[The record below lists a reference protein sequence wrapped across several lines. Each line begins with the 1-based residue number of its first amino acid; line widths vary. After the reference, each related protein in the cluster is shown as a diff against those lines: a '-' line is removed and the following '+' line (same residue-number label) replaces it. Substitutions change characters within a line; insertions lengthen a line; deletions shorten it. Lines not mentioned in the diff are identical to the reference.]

1 MSLAETN
8 LRPVDREVAL
18 SRVVQ
23 RLFNKPHAVHPAKV
37 PFILSAIR
45 SKYGIRS
52 IALGGSV
59 IGETEMSAISHAGK
73 MEAIARDG
81 TRRDGRIFREADDV
95 AIIEVWG
102 TLMKDWGLD
111 PMSGATG
118 YDGIEQKLVAAM
130 LDDNI
135 KAIWFDID
143 SGGGEVAGLFDLVD
157 LIWSCNAKNGGKPI
171 FAMAAEEAYSAAYAI
186 ASAADK
192 VFVPRFGGVGS
203 VGVITMHA
211 TFQRQLESEGIDVTI
226 IRAGEEKA
234 RANSF
239 EQLPEHTMAQI
250 QAEAEEIRDGFIDT
264 VARNMA
270 LPKKTVRETEG
281 LDYMGQHARA
291 IGFVSAVCSEHEAWG
306 KLQRRINR

>member
-1 MSLAETN
+1 VSD
-8 LRPVDREVAL
+8 LRPLDREVSL

-37 PFILSAIR
+37 PFILAAIR
-45 SKYGIRS
+45 GKYGIRS
-52 IALGGSV
+52 IALGGNV
-59 IGETEMSAISHAGK
+59 IGEVEMGAMAQAGK

-81 TRRDGRIFREADDV
+81 RRREGRIFREADGV

-130 LDDNI
+130 EDENI
-135 KAIWFDID
+135 RAIWLDID

-157 LIWSCNAKNGGKPI
+157 LIWSFNAKNGGKPI
-171 FAMAAEEAYSAAYAI
+171 YAMAAEEAYSAAYAI
-186 ASAADK
+186 ASAGDK
-192 VFVPRFGGVGS
+192 LFVPRYGGVGS
-203 VGVITMHA
+203 VGVITLHA
-211 TFQRQLESEGIDVTI
+211 TFQRQLEAEGIDVTI

-239 EQLPEHTMAQI
+239 EQLPEHTLAQI
-250 QAEAEEIRDGFIDT
+250 QAEAEEIRDGFIET
-264 VARNMA
+264 IARNMA
-270 LPKKTVRETEG
+270 LSKKTVRETEG
-281 LDYMGQHARA
+281 LDYMGRHARA